1 MSKIITKGFA
11 MKPFIQHV
19 FFGFFILTTL
29 GCSTKSVNSNAP
41 LPSNKPHYIDTEI
54 EQLAKQ
60 LIDEK
65 RKLANIREA
74 KLKATTSP
82 QTNRAKVPQS
92 AIFSGL
98 ETKRTLKCEGCDLK
112 VALQSIAVLL
122 GWDIN
127 SVYEVGRKPAQGVP
141 VSIELNN
148 EPLRIALQQIKM
160 DAGHIMDLRI
170 DPNFKSM
177 LIEYKTLG
185 L

>member
-1 MSKIITKGFA
+1 M
-11 MKPFIQHV
+11 
-19 FFGFFILTTL
+19 FFSFFSAL
-29 GCSTKSVNSNAP
+29 GCTTKSVNSNAP
-41 LPSNKPHYIDTEI
+41 EPSRKPHYIDIEI
-54 EQLAKQ
+54 ERLAKQ

-65 RKLANIREA
+65 RKLADIREA
-74 KLKATTSP
+74 KLQAKATP
-82 QTNRAKVPQS
+82 TNRPPKIPQS

-98 ETKRTLKCEGCDLK
+98 ETQRTLKCEGCDLK

-122 GWDIN
+122 GWDVN

-141 VSIELNN
+141 VTIELNN

-160 DAGHIMDLRI
+160 DAGHIMNLRI